1 VINELNIWYFYLTN
15 QPSLTSYNGICQFN
29 SYFNALFSVLLEFHM
44 LCGSY
49 IVFRIT
55 FRKTDSQD
63 TSEIY
68 NQFFT
73 NEEESQNK
81 TQAIED
87 KLPNDSQSNTSN
99 LNEITKMENSNDAN
113 DQIEVET
120 SNLRGK
126 KETSPNKL
134 KKAKFFAIIRS
145 TRFKTLKNLSLPRF
159 KGLSVLSS
167 FKNDYG
173 LTINSKKFKL
183 EEVYFNLILKE
194 KFLITLFSIVWIYLL
209 SFLIWIYGV
218 QRLKRNISYT
228 SSNWPAIFSPGLKLN
243 KTGVL
248 NSYEEISVIQGFKFC
263 SIYTF
268 AKNFFKIYTVFVAFL
283 RLFTLCINILVS
295 VMHHIKFRKY
305 YLNSIKNIFQRKI
318 SSDYSHQESFFKKF
332 YFRKLNPLFTSK
344 NTKKSAFFNK
354 NMQNSIKSSND
365 DFKSI
370 QSHFEHLHFLRFFAK
385 CIFFYSLLI
394 APSVFNEFAISFED
408 VYEHMRHTRQINDNQ
423 ISQSFYF
430 SSANF
435 TLNADFFDL
444 YKININDTNIF
455 DSTSNTVLKVLK
467 EFNDDQY
474 MNDSNLKSTIRFSEI
489 LAHSMKFIF
498 YIFYKFRLEI
508 FYKNKINGEKIRV

>member
-1 VINELNIWYFYLTN
+1 MYELNIWYFYLTN

-55 FRKTDSQD
+55 FRKADSQD
-63 TSEIY
+63 RSEVY

-73 NEEESQNK
+73 HEEESQNK
-81 TQAIED
+81 SQATEE
-87 KLPNDSQSNTSN
+87 KLSNDLKLIKNTSN
-99 LNEITKMENSNDAN
+99 LNEITKMENSNNGN
-113 DQIEVET
+113 DQMEVET
-120 SNLRGK
+120 SNLPGQ
-126 KETSPNKL
+126 KESCQ
-134 KKAKFFAIIRS
+134 KAQFLAIMRS
-145 TRFKTLKNLSLPRF
+145 SRFKTLKNLSLPRF
-159 KGLSVLSS
+159 KALSVLSS
-167 FKNDYG
+167 FDTDYG

-183 EEVYFNLILKE
+183 EEIYFNLILKE

-209 SFLIWIYGV
+209 SFLLWIYGV
-218 QRLKRNISYT
+218 QRLKRNISYS
-228 SSNWPAIFSPGLKLN
+228 SSNWPAMFSLGLKLN

-248 NSYEEISVIQGFKFC
+248 NSYEEIQVIQGFKFC

-268 AKNFFKIYTVFVAFL
+268 AKKFFKIYTVFVSFL

-295 VMHHIKFRKY
+295 VLHHIKFRKY
-305 YLNSIKNIFQRKI
+305 YSNSMKNIFQRKI
-318 SSDYSHQESFFKKF
+318 SSDSSHQETFYKKF
-332 YFRKLNPLFTSK
+332 YFRKLDLLFSSRNRNNQNP
-344 NTKKSAFFNK
+344 
-354 NMQNSIKSSND
+354 SIIQHSIMSSND

-394 APSVFNEFAISFED
+394 APSVLNEFSISFED
-408 VYEHMRHTRQINDNQ
+408 VYEHMRHPRQIDDNQ

-435 TLNADFFDL
+435 TLNTDFFDAF
-444 YKININDTNIF
+444 KININDTNIF
-455 DSTSNTVLKVLK
+455 DTTSNTVLKVLK
-467 EFNDDQY
+467 EFNEDQY
-474 MNDSNLKSTIRFSEI
+474 MNDSNLKSAIRFSEI

-498 YIFYKFRLEI
+498 YILFTFHLEI
-508 FYKNKINGEKIRV
+508 FYKNKIGGEKIRV